1 MYTTAQNYAADYDNI
16 DRFLLVAERQSIF
29 HTSFRRVHMRE
40 HTCAD
45 AAGLECVC
53 FFWVPMKHVNL
64 DRFGAEELDE
74 PTAELLKALHF
85 SCTLSVWR
93 VLK

>member
-1 MYTTAQNYAADYDNI
+1 M
-16 DRFLLVAERQSIF
+16 
-29 HTSFRRVHMRE
+29 RRCRRSGM
-40 HTCAD
+40 C
-45 AAGLECVC
+45 L